1 MANPDLCEVPMN
13 DNVKHEPQAGDE
25 RTALPAAELN
35 GKPLPERVLIAPWG
49 RVDSTNGSFVVDEE
63 SASLV
68 IAAFEAH
75 GTDLPI
81 DYEHQTLGGRYSSPS
96 GQAPAAGW
104 IKGVEVEP
112 GVGLFAIV
120 AWTETGAERVAGG
133 EYRYLSPVAVVR
145 RSDRKLIALH
155 SAALTNKPAIAGMR
169 PLVALR
175 ERLSLD
181 ESCGQ
186 EELLAAACAR
196 IAELEQA
203 AMRRAADDRVEAV
216 FRAGRLTE
224 AQRPWAAALA
234 LRAPDLFEEWSR
246 TAPVLV
252 PAGRTEPPDGHVA
265 PHRAAHAVEAA
276 ARAEYHAHP
285 DLAAVTS
292 EEAFV
297 AQAVRERGLGIS
309 DCGFRI
315 AD

>member
-1 MANPDLCEVPMN
+1 MS
-13 DNVKHEPQAGDE
+13 DNARHEPRSGDD
-25 RTALPAAELN
+25 RAALPAAELQ

-49 RVDSTNGSFVVDEE
+49 RVESTNGSFVVDEE
-63 SASLV
+63 SAQLAA
-68 IAAFEAH
+68 AAFEAH

-104 IKGVEVEP
+104 IKGIEVEP
-112 GVGLFAIV
+112 GVGLFARV
-120 AWTETGAERVAGG
+120 AWTESGAERLAAG

-196 IAELEQA
+196 IEELEQA
-203 AMRRAADDRVEAV
+203 ACRRAADDRVEAA

-234 LRAPDLFEEWSR
+234 LRSPDLFEEWAR

-252 PAGRTEPPDGHVA
+252 PAGRTEPPDRLVGSRRT
-265 PHRAAHAVEAA
+265 PHALEAA
-276 ARAEYHAHP
+276 ARAEYHAHAE
-285 DLAAVTS
+285 LAAVTS

-297 AQAVRERGLGIS
+297 AQAVREQR
-309 DCGFRI
+309 C
-315 AD
+315 